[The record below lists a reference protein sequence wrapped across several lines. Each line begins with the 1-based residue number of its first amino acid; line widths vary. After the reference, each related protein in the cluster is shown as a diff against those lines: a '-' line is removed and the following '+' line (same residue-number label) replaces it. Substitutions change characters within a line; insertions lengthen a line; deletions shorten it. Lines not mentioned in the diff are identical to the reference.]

1 MESSVGA
8 SIKSLL
14 FATII
19 DFWWHNV
26 RIVGS
31 VATSFWLFFFVFFC
45 SHSLQIYFFC
55 LVFINNIIC
64 NILKKVF
71 YISTSNYIKKHCD
84 FFLIICFLTVNSLV
98 VFVQKTYS
106 TPILAECWKCWSEVD
121 SFGCIKC
128 IVPRVIAYWWLY
140 MCFLY
145 LKQQKIGTFQFVI
158 SKFVNIGNASFWIIS
173 MASWKKKTYSC
184 CMNKLSSTWCKI
196 WHLHTS
202 EIGCLARDS
211 RVEIH
216 HTF

>member
-31 VATSFWLFFFVFFC
+31 VATSFWLFFFIFC

-84 FFLIICFLTVNSLV
+84 FFLIICFLRVNSLV
-98 VFVQKTYS
+98 VFVQKTYPTHIS
-106 TPILAECWKCWSEVD
+106 WMLKMLKWSRFVRLHKMYRSSCNCISLAVYVFLILETAEDRNFSICYFEV
-121 SFGCIKC
+121 
-128 IVPRVIAYWWLY
+128 R
-140 MCFLY
+140 
-145 LKQQKIGTFQFVI
+145 
-158 SKFVNIGNASFWIIS
+158 
-173 MASWKKKTYSC
+173 
-184 CMNKLSSTWCKI
+184 
-196 WHLHTS
+196 
-202 EIGCLARDS
+202 
-211 RVEIH
+211 
-216 HTF
+216 